1 MQREFIQS
9 VPDSIKAKET
19 VNKLIVQTL
28 KSFEE
33 QEKEFLEFEKMQYY
47 VLPKNLK
54 ENALI
59 ALTKSN
65 TDLLLTLAK
74 TWEQEIRTQL
84 ESAWSL

>member
-1 MQREFIQS
+1 MQRELIQS

-19 VNKLIVQTL
+19 VNKLILQTL

-59 ALTKSN
+59 TLTKSN
-65 TDLLLTLAK
+65 TDLLL
-74 TWEQEIRTQL
+74 
-84 ESAWSL
+84 SLTKA

>member
-19 VNKLIVQTL
+19 VNKLILQTL

-33 QEKEFLEFEKMQYY
+33 QDKEFLEFEKMQYY
-47 VLPKNLK
+47 ALPKKIK

-65 TDLLLTLAK
+65 TDLLLTLTKA
-74 TWEQEIRTQL
+74 
-84 ESAWSL
+84 

>member
-19 VNKLIVQTL
+19 VNKLILQTL

-59 ALTKSN
+59 TLTKSN
-65 TDLLLTLAK
+65 TDLLL
-74 TWEQEIRTQL
+74 
-84 ESAWSL
+84 SLTKA